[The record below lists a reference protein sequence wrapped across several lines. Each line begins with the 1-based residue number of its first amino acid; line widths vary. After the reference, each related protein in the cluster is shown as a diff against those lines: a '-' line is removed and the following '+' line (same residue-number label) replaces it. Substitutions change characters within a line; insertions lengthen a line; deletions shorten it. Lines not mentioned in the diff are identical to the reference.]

1 MALFLIQLLQG
12 LVYSMLLFLL
22 AAGLSLIFGLM
33 NVVNLAH
40 GSFYMVG
47 AFIGLLIYRKLGN
60 FWIALAIAPI
70 VVGFVGAVFERTLL
84 HRLYTRGH
92 LDQVL
97 LTFGLTFIFADLV
110 RITAGTDTFSIPPP
124 ALLAENIQLL
134 VGTFPVYRLFMIG
147 FGLALALF
155 LWIGIE
161 RTAIGAMVR
170 AAVDNAD
177 MARGLGIDV
186 AKLFTNVFGFGVGL
200 AALGGVAAGPIIG
213 VYFGMDNEI
222 IIPAFIVIVIG
233 GMGTLKGAFFGSL
246 LVGEIETFGKA
257 YIPNAAL
264 FLTYAL
270 MIVVLLVR
278 PAGLFGASQNK

>member
-1 MALFLIQLLQG
+1 MDLLLIQLLQG

-33 NVVNLAH
+33 NVANLAH
-40 GSFYMVG
+40 GSFYMLG
-47 AFIGLLIYRKLGN
+47 AFIGLVIYRKLDS
-60 FWIALAIAPI
+60 FWLALLVAPV
-70 VVGFVGAVFERTLL
+70 VVGALGAVFERTLL
-84 HRLYTRGH
+84 HRLYARGH

-97 LTFGLTFIFADLV
+97 LTFGLTFIFADVV
-110 RITAGTDTFSIPPP
+110 RIGFGTDTFNLPAP
-124 ALLAENIQLL
+124 ALLRDNIPLW
-134 VGTFPVYRLFMIG
+134 VGTFPVYRLFTIA
-147 FGLALALF
+147 FGLALALA

-161 RTAIGAMVR
+161 RTALGAKVR

-177 MARGLGIDV
+177 MARFLGIDV
-186 AKLFTNVFGFGVGL
+186 GALFTGVFAFGVGL

-213 VYFGMDNEI
+213 VYFGMDSEI
-222 IIPAFIVIVIG
+222 IIPAFIVVVIG
-233 GMGTLKGAFFGSL
+233 GMGTLRGAFFGSL

-270 MIVVLLVR
+270 MIVVLLFR
-278 PAGLFGASQNK
+278 PAGLFGMSPTK